1 MNELIDYII
10 VSTILIAVGIYGL
23 VVKRNAIRMIFAIEI
38 IANAA
43 NINLVAFSRSVNNA
57 QGQLFALFSI
67 AIAAAEVAVGL
78 GIIIIAY
85 RLYKEIDV
93 EEFRS
98 MKGIVWHSSFFLMVA
113 TFLPLILSPVSY
125 YLGRKHGVNL
135 TTWFSFAVIAISTI
149 MLFIPAMMLSGGKS
163 AYVENL
169 YMEPVW
175 KFWLEIGWT

>member
-1 MNELIDYII
+1 MNELIDYIV
-10 VSTILIAVGIYGL
+10 VSTILIAIGIYGL

-98 MKGIVWHSSFFLMVA
+98 MKG
-113 TFLPLILSPVSY
+113 
-125 YLGRKHGVNL
+125 
-135 TTWFSFAVIAISTI
+135 
-149 MLFIPAMMLSGGKS
+149 
-163 AYVENL
+163 
-169 YMEPVW
+169 
-175 KFWLEIGWT
+175 